1 MEKTRRRRSSAE
13 DTPSLFEAVTPPK
26 LRPIPVGTVS
36 QAVYLAETTA
46 TDGENGRPSRRP
58 ATKLRQTRFQPERSK
73 AGKVESKAAKKES
86 KASRRESKE
95 STESIQPAKSAAAP
109 ALAKSAAAPESAPA
123 NAAPAP
129 APEPPAAPADA
140 DNTPPAVRAPR
151 SSTVTAETLANKQR
165 DISVSEFF
173 AKNRHLLG
181 FDNKRKALLTTVKEA
196 VDNSL
201 DACEEAHILPEI
213 HIHIDQLAE
222 DRFRVT
228 VRDNGPGIIKSQI
241 ANIFGKLLYGSKFHR
256 LKMSRGQQGIG
267 ISAAGM
273 YGLLTTGKSVHIIS
287 RTSPKKPAHYLEIQ
301 MDTARNRADVIKDEE
316 IPDIAWERGTEV
328 VIELVATYAKG
339 RQSVDEYVEQT
350 AIANPH
356 ALIHYRAPT
365 GEHRDFP
372 RGATELPAET
382 CEIKPHPHGI
392 ELGVLMKML
401 KDARPDRKGERT
413 PSLSGFLQ
421 REFSRVTPRVAA
433 AICEH
438 AGQSPKARPAQIG
451 THDVERLY
459 QAMQAVKIMAP
470 PTNCLAPIGVRNLLA
485 GLLKEVKAEF
495 YTATTRDPA
504 VYRGNPFQI
513 EIALAYGGSLPAD
526 QPARVIRF
534 ANRVPLLYQQS
545 ACAAF
550 KSVLDVDWRN
560 YGLSQPGNSLPVGP
574 LVVMVHMASVWVPF
588 TSESK
593 EAIADYDEIRKEM
606 KLALQECGRKL
617 AAYLRRRRRQ
627 RMEADRRSIFGRYIP
642 DVAEAL
648 ANLTGLSEDRLV
660 KQLSTIAKMRTA
672 EADVQL
678 DEDGRPIAPATAGGA
693 KAGAAEAAGPA
704 SAAGGRKP
712 SPERKRAGKA
722 HSGKAKAAMEPA
734 PTAPAALAD
743 TDELSDDPSTVIVP
757 ENQAPTTPE
766 DLFDATDNGNG
777 NGRPNGNGRSNTK
790 RRSRRRR

>member
-1 MEKTRRRRSSAE
+1 MEKTRRRRPPAQ
-13 DTPSLFEAVTPPK
+13 DAPSLFDAPTPPR
-26 LRPIPVGTVS
+26 LRAIPVGAVS
-36 QAVYLAETTA
+36 QAVYLESERESGAGAYRPGVAEEA
-46 TDGENGRPSRRP
+46 EPAILEMSSAHKAPRPGMSRSKRSKSSRTEPAQLVGTEPAAEPAPASKPESRRP
-58 ATKLRQTRFQPERSK
+58 RS
-73 AGKVESKAAKKES
+73 
-86 KASRRESKE
+86 
-95 STESIQPAKSAAAP
+95 Q
-109 ALAKSAAAPESAPA
+109 L
-123 NAAPAP
+123 
-129 APEPPAAPADA
+129 
-140 DNTPPAVRAPR
+140 
-151 SSTVTAETLANKQR
+151 VTAESLAAKQR

-213 HIHIDQLAE
+213 NIHIDQLGE

-228 VRDNGPGIIKSQI
+228 VRDNGPGIVKAQI

-273 YGLLTTGKSVHIIS
+273 YGLITTGKSVHIIS
-287 RTSPKKPAHYLEIQ
+287 RTGPKKPAHYLEIQ
-301 MDTARNRADVIKDEE
+301 MDTARNKADVIKDQEV
-316 IPDIAWERGTEV
+316 PDITWERGTEV
-328 VIELVATYAKG
+328 IIELVATYSKG
-339 RQSVDEYVEQT
+339 RQSVDEYIEQT

-356 ALIHYRAPT
+356 ALIRYRSPT
-365 GEHRDFP
+365 GEHREFP
-372 RGATELPAET
+372 RGSEDLPAET
-382 CEIKPHPHGI
+382 CEIQPHPHGI

-401 KDARPDRKGERT
+401 KDARPGRKGERT

-421 REFSRVTPRVAA
+421 REFSRVTSRVAG
-433 AICEH
+433 AICEQ
-438 AGQSPKARPAQIG
+438 AALSPRSRPAQIG

-459 QAMQAVKIMAP
+459 QAMQSVKIMAP

-495 YTATTRDPA
+495 YTATTRDPS

-513 EIALAYGGSLPAD
+513 EIALAYGGTLPAD

-560 YGLSQPGNSLPVGP
+560 YALSQPGNGLPVGP

-617 AAYLRRRRRQ
+617 AAYLRRRKRQ

-648 ANLTGLSEDRLV
+648 ANLTGISRDRLL
-660 KQLSTIAKMRTA
+660 KQLNSIAKTRTA

-678 DEDGRPIAPATAGGA
+678 DEDGRPIAPAAATGGDGRTVGASAPSGGIRRKAAAKPIAAATAA
-693 KAGAAEAAGPA
+693 AMAAAEADD
-704 SAAGGRKP
+704 
-712 SPERKRAGKA
+712 
-722 HSGKAKAAMEPA
+722 
-734 PTAPAALAD
+734 LN
-743 TDELSDDPSTVIVP
+743 DDPTTVIVP
-757 ENQAPTTPE
+757 ENQTPSGPD
-766 DLFDATDNGNG
+766 DLFDEGGHGNG
-777 NGRPNGNGRSNTK
+777 NATNGRNGK
-790 RRSRRRR
+790 RSSRRRR

>member
-1 MEKTRRRRSSAE
+1 MEKTRRRRSSAQ
-13 DTPSLFEAVTPPK
+13 DTPSLFEAVTRPK
-26 LRPIPVGTVS
+26 MRAIPVGAVS

-46 TDGENGRPSRRP
+46 TDGENGRPNRRP
-58 ATKLRQTRFQPERSK
+58 AAKRRQTRFQPERPK
-73 AGKVESKAAKKES
+73 AGKGDAKAAKKES
-86 KASRRESKE
+86 KAAKSEPRETKE
-95 STESIQPAKSAAAP
+95 STEPIQPAKSAAQP
-109 ALAKSAAAPESAPA
+109 APESAPA
-123 NAAPAP
+123 KAAAAPEP
-129 APEPPAAPADA
+129 APPAAPADA
-140 DNTPPAVRAPR
+140 DITPRPVRAPR
-151 SSTVTAETLANKQR
+151 SSAITAETLANKQR

-301 MDTARNRADVIKDEE
+301 MDTARNRADVIKDQE

-339 RQSVDEYVEQT
+339 RQSVDEYIEQT

-365 GEHRDFP
+365 GEHREFP

-513 EIALAYGGSLPAD
+513 EIALAYGGSLPSD

-678 DEDGRPIAPATAGGA
+678 DEDGQPIAPATAG
-693 KAGAAEAAGPA
+693 AAEAAGAA
-704 SAAGGRKP
+704 SAAAGKKP
-712 SPERKRAGKA
+712 SPERKQAGKA
-722 HSGKAKAAMEPA
+722 HGAKPKAAMEPA
-734 PTAPAALAD
+734 PAAPPALAD

-766 DLFDATDNGNG
+766 DLFDAADNG
-777 NGRPNGNGRSNTK
+777 NGNGRSNTK
-790 RRSRRRR
+790 RRTRRRR